1 MYSEIIIYIVYCLE
15 INYQMSLKKD
25 LTIIFV
31 SFYSKNLIEK
41 PISQIDS
48 NIPILVIENSLDHE
62 LKKRL
67 EKKYSNVRVIIPDQ
81 NTGNGGG
88 ANIGLRLAKTKFV
101 LYLDIDV
108 ELSTPVL
115 EKLYFFANKLND
127 FSIIGPGI
135 EGLKYKENYYLK
147 RNIYE
152 KVHSMNFITG
162 CALFFNM
169 TALKEIGYYDE
180 NIFLYYE
187 ENDLYLRSLKKNY
200 KIYLIED
207 AKIKHMG
214 NQSTD
219 LIKKEEIEINRNWHL
234 MWSTFYFHKK
244 HYGLLMAYKKTFL
257 KLLSSSLKYLLF
269 SISRKDLNKKI
280 YYARMSGIFN
290 AMVGNKSWFRTNLD
304 KVIDK

>member
-1 MYSEIIIYIVYCLE
+1 
-15 INYQMSLKKD
+15 MSLKKD

-41 PISQIDS
+41 PISQIDRDIS
-48 NIPILVIENSLDHE
+48 IIVIENSLDHE
-62 LKKRL
+62 LKKKL
-67 EKKYSNVRVIIPDQ
+67 EKKYSNVRVIIPDK

-108 ELSTPVL
+108 DLTQSVI
-115 EKLYFFANKLND
+115 EKLYSYAIKLND
-127 FSIIGPGI
+127 FSIIGPSI
-135 EGLKYKENYYLK
+135 EGLNYKENYYLK
-147 RNIYE
+147 KNIYD

-169 TALKEIGYYDE
+169 QALEEIGYYDE

-207 AKIKHMG
+207 AKIKHTG
-214 NQSTD
+214 NRSTD
-219 LIKKEEIEINRNWHL
+219 LINKEEIEINRNWHF

-244 HYGLLMAYKKTFL
+244 HYGLLTAYNKTLL
-257 KLLSSSLKYLLF
+257 KLLSAILKYLLF
-269 SISRKDLNKKI
+269 SILRQDLQ
-280 YYARMSGIFN
+280 
-290 AMVGNKSWFRTNLD
+290 
-304 KVIDK
+304 

>member
-1 MYSEIIIYIVYCLE
+1 
-15 INYQMSLKKD
+15 MSLKKD

-41 PISQIDS
+41 PISQIDRDIS
-48 NIPILVIENSLDHE
+48 IIVIENSLDHE
-62 LKKRL
+62 LKKNL
-67 EKKYSNVRVIIPDQ
+67 EKKYSNVRVIIPDK

-108 ELSTPVL
+108 DLSQSVI
-115 EKLYFFANKLND
+115 EKLYFNANKLND
-127 FSIIGPGI
+127 FSIIGPSI
-135 EGLKYKENYYLK
+135 EGLNYKENYYLRK
-147 RNIYE
+147 NIYD

-162 CALFFNM
+162 CALLFNM
-169 TALKEIGYYDE
+169 SALEEIGYYDE

-207 AKIKHMG
+207 VKIKHTG
-214 NQSTD
+214 NRSTD

-244 HYGLLMAYKKTFL
+244 HYGLLTAYNKTL
-257 KLLSSSLKYLLF
+257 PKLLSASLKYLLF
-269 SISRKDLNKKI
+269 SILRDDFDKKI
-280 YYARMSGIFN
+280 YYARMSGIYN
-290 AMVGNKSWFRTNLD
+290 AMIGNNSWFRTNLD
-304 KVIDK
+304 KVIDKQ